1 MSGLTFVIP
10 AYKIFDD
17 IKQRFGADPLLSA
30 KQAQIDYYPVVMDS
44 INDGLNKSKECTS
57 AGSIYQEVSQ
67 EITQINNDLSIHR
80 NQRSRPTLMASLPF
94 LTPHSIRLVGPI
106 TCHDVASEGLLQAL
120 VEVNDTD
127 RKPVYEALSY
137 SWAGK
142 SNLLSCSGTVL
153 TNLLSSDSVI
163 SLS

>member
-1 MSGLTFVIP
+1 MSGLAFVIP

-44 INDGLNKSKECTS
+44 INDGLNKSKECAS

-106 TCHDVASEGLLQAL
+106 TCHDVAPEGCF
-120 VEVNDTD
+120 
-127 RKPVYEALSY
+127 
-137 SWAGK
+137 
-142 SNLLSCSGTVL
+142 NLLSCSGTVL